1 MLEKELLWNLS
12 PDTNCDHLWNLD
24 SQLLKGE
31 IISSILT
38 KHKIIQLKN
47 VKRILSTDK
56 LELELLF

>member
-12 PDTNCDHLWNLD
+12 PDTNCANLWNLD
-24 SQLLKGE
+24 SQLVKGE
-31 IISSILT
+31 ITSILT